1 MDAWM
6 KTGKLG
12 KTIPGTSGGGKEDKN
27 KTKKNYPVP
36 WVEKQ

>member
-12 KTIPGTSGGGKEDKN
+12 KTIPGTSGKEDKN

-36 WVEKQ
+36 WVEK

>member
-12 KTIPGTSGGGKEDKN
+12 KTIPGTSGGKEDKN

-36 WVEKQ
+36 WVEK

>member
-12 KTIPGTSGGGKEDKN
+12 KATEGGGKDKD
-27 KTKKNYPVP
+27 KKKKKNYPVP
-36 WVEKQ
+36 WVEK